1 MNAMK
6 PRISRVM
13 DELIIVERRK
23 IFSAPRSFQSLME
36 RE

>member
-1 MNAMK
+1 MYAMK

-13 DELIIVERRK
+13 DELITVERRN
-23 IFSAPRSFQSLME
+23 IFSMPRSFQLFME